1 MLQVRKCKQQED
13 TNMLGV
19 LGGMGPLATADFF
32 TKLVA
37 ATPARGDEA
46 HIPALILSDPR
57 IPPRPPAILGKG
69 ESPLPA
75 LLAARDKLLA
85 GGATLLAMPCNTAHF
100 WYRDLVAGCAIPFVN
115 IVESACA
122 ELATHAAS
130 GDGVA
135 VIATRATLATR
146 LYDDRL
152 RSLGYIPIL
161 PDEAAMHDVV
171 TPAIE
176 QVKGGQAKAGGE
188 LLAPYVEQLLAGGAR
203 AVLLACTETPVA
215 LDAIASPLR
224 QRCIDT
230 NAALAR
236 ACVARWFAHPAR

>member
-1 MLQVRKCKQQED
+1 
-13 TNMLGV
+13 MLGV

-32 TKLVA
+32 AKLVA
-37 ATPARGDEA
+37 ATPAGSDEA
-46 HIPALILSDPR
+46 HIPTLIMSDPR
-57 IPPRPPAILGKG
+57 IPPRPPAILGTG

-85 GGATLLAMPCNTAHF
+85 GGATMLAMPCNTAHF
-100 WYRDLVAGCAIPFVN
+100 WYRDLVAGCAVPFVS
-115 IVESACA
+115 IIESACA
-122 ELATHAAS
+122 ELAARAGP

-152 RSLGYIPIL
+152 HALGYVPIL
-161 PDEAAMHDVV
+161 PGETAMRDVI

-176 QVKGGQAKAGGE
+176 HVKSGQAQAGGQ
-188 LLAPYVEQLLAGGAR
+188 LLAPYVEQLLAQGAR

-224 QRCIDT
+224 EYCVDT

-236 ACVARWFAHPAR
+236 ACVARWFAQPASQPPR